1 LQHLT
6 LQHRQL
12 SMSSTGWQHCL
23 QQQLFSQQAFSQQPH
38 FSQQAGA
45 QQAFSQQPHFSQQAG
60 AQQAFT
66 GQQGSGQHAFAQQPV
81 LQLLQQQSHSNR
93 SLIPQNRSRTGVGRQ
108 QQVFSQHAF
117 SQQAGAQQA
126 FSQQAGAQQAFTGQQ
141 GSGQHAF
148 SQQALAQHA
157 LHSPQPPQL
166 FIPNRRSRSSRPNPW
181 LHRATLT
188 RSAPKIVL
196 LFIEQ

>member
-1 LQHLT
+1 
-6 LQHRQL
+6 
-12 SMSSTGWQHCL
+12 L
-23 QQQLFSQQAFSQQPH
+23 QQHAFSQQPH

-45 QQAFSQQPHFSQQAG
+45 QH
-60 AQQAFT
+60 AFT
-66 GQQGSGQHAFAQQPV
+66 GQQGSGQHALHAVQQPV

-93 SLIPQNRSRTGVGRQ
+93 SLIPANKSRTGVARQ
-108 QQVFSQHAF
+108 QVLQQVFSQQAF

-126 FSQQAGAQQAFTGQQ
+126 FSQQAGAQHAFTGQQ

-148 SQQALAQHA
+148 SQQATLAQHA

-166 FIPNRRSRSSRPNPW
+166 FIPKSRSKSSSPNPW

-196 LFIEQ
+196 LFIEQQLLYNELGMLKFLTNNL